1 MRACEVGPPERTAAG
16 SVRRGW
22 AGPKSTAA
30 TAGSAV
36 HRPRRPGRH
45 ECLAG
50 EPGAV
55 APFHPVTMA
64 GCLVL
69 AASACLPLIALPAA
83 GQASAA
89 AGSDARWP
97 LDGQVQVVRGFAP
110 PVQRWSPGHR
120 GVDLL
125 GREGAPVRAAAAGSV
140 SFAGP
145 IAGRGVVVV
154 AHRDGTRTTYE
165 PVTATVTVGAAV
177 IAGDAIGRLAAAAG
191 HCLPAACLHWGR
203 LRGDVY
209 LDPMLM
215 LRAGP
220 VRLLPV
226 WAGAASGPAA
236 PGLRRVAPS
245 IRRGSDSEAAV
256 AAVAPEAASSPTRFG
271 LAADVLAAGAGGL
284 ALLAFGAR
292 AAWGR
297 RAQSSAGS
305 AAARRV

>member
-1 MRACEVGPPERTAAG
+1 M
-16 SVRRGW
+16 
-22 AGPKSTAA
+22 
-30 TAGSAV
+30 
-36 HRPRRPGRH
+36 PRR
-45 ECLAG
+45 LASSVAL
-50 EPGAV
+50 AV
-55 APFHPVTMA
+55 I
-64 GCLVL
+64 
-69 AASACLPLIALPAA
+69 CLPLSALPAAA

-89 AGSDARWP
+89 PGAGARWP
-97 LDGQVQVVRGFAP
+97 LAGQVQVVRGFAP
-110 PVQRWSPGHR
+110 PAQRWSAGHR

-125 GREGAPVRAAAAGSV
+125 GHEGALVRAAAAGSV

-165 PVTATVTVGAAV
+165 PVTATVTVGDAV
-177 IAGDAIGRLAAAAG
+177 IAGAAIGRLAAAAG

-209 LDPMLM
+209 LDPTLM

-226 WAGAASGPAA
+226 WAGPAAAPAA
-236 PGLRRVAPS
+236 PAAPRPRQAAPS
-245 IRRGSDSEAAV
+245 ARRGSDPEAP
-256 AAVAPEAASSPTRFG
+256 VAPEAASTSTRFG
-271 LAADVLAAGAGGL
+271 LAADVLAAGTGGL

-297 RAQSSAGS
+297 RAQSSVGS
-305 AAARRV
+305 AAARRA